1 MALEIHVVIE
11 GKTIVTIWFI
21 FIYFCL
27 YYIVNRYVLI

>member
-11 GKTIVTIWFI
+11 GKTIVTILFI
-21 FIYFCL
+21 FIYFFL